1 MPPDPSNKHARLR
14 VCERAFIRYYH
25 PAAIL
30 SPPPPPTSKSCMKP
44 WIQKKHT
51 FLQFEAACAIAIYSI
66 VSELL

>member
-30 SPPPPPTSKSCMKP
+30 SPPHLKILYETLDTKK
-44 WIQKKHT
+44 KKHT